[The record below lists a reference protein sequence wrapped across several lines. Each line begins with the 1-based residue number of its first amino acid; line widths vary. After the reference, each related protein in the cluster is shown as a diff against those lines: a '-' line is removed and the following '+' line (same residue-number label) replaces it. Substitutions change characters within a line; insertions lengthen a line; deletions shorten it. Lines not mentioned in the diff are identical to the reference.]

1 MGHPLASY
9 HELVV
14 DALAERVGHA
24 AVPAGQADP
33 ALYGLAQAFFLLVCY
48 GSHGPDRDYEVEGSP
63 LILIEEGIEGGGDLD
78 VIVVLLEERREVGG
92 ALHGLV
98 GRPATADE

>member
-48 GSHGPDRDYEVEGSP
+48 GSHGPDRDYEVEGSQ
-63 LILIEEGIEGGGDLD
+63 LILIEVGIEGCVDLD
-78 VIVVLLEERREVGG
+78 LIVVLLQERREHGG
-92 ALHGLV
+92 ALLGFVAL
-98 GRPATADE
+98 PAAADE